1 VIAFFVFNL
10 RTYPFYRTL
19 SKFSSQIRKAMRN
32 YQKLTLAI
40 VASLFLASCSNTQLE
55 ERVSELEQKVAQLEG
70 KASAQQPSSESVALT
85 SLEETQAT
93 GTTTGGAAPKFEF
106 AEMEYDFGTIT
117 EGDVVEHTFTFTNT
131 GEAPLVIQNASA
143 SCGCT
148 VPDWPKEPVAVG
160 NTSEIRV
167 RFDSSNKTGV
177 QNKTIRITANTEPAT
192 TTLQIKSSVTPKQEA
207 TAGPVRK

>member
-1 VIAFFVFNL
+1 VIFVFNL
-10 RTYPFYRTL
+10 RTYLFYRTL

-40 VASLFLASCSNTQLE
+40 VALLFLASCSNTQME
-55 ERVSELEQKVAQLEG
+55 ERVSELERKVAQLEG
-70 KASAQQPSSESVALT
+70 QTSAQLPPSESVALT

-93 GTTTGGAAPKFEF
+93 VGGAAPKFEF

-117 EGDVVEHTFTFTNT
+117 EGDVVEHTFAFTNT

-148 VPDWPKEPVAVG
+148 VPNWPKEPVAVG
-160 NTSEIRV
+160 STSEIQV
-167 RFDSSNKTGV
+167 RFNSANKTGV

-192 TTLQIKSSVTPKQEA
+192 TTLQIKSNVTPKQEA